1 MQSRL
6 PQVDKLLRD
15 AGMEPVLAESRRE
28 IVLKVL
34 RSFLDELR
42 LAGQCPEPAE
52 IISTLQK
59 RLLQLA
65 SPSLQKVINGTGVV
79 LNTNLGRAPIA
90 AAHLHNLLDVAAGYC
105 NLEINLET
113 GKRGKRSSRLEKL
126 LNVLSGAEA
135 SLAVNNNAAAVVL
148 AVNCFALNREV
159 IVSRG
164 ELIEIGGS
172 FRLPDVIEAAGG
184 KLREVGTTNKTRLAD
199 YERAI
204 GPDTGLVMR
213 CHRSNFEIRGFTEET
228 GLQELAKL
236 CRQKNIPLVEDLGSG
251 VLLELSECGLDDEP
265 TLEESLS
272 TGCDLVTFSGDKLL
286 GGPQAGIIAGR
297 KDLVER
303 LAKHPLYRAL
313 RLDKISISLL
323 EQALCSYVSSHARRD
338 LPALNLLSASEAE
351 LAERVSLFCQKAE
364 PLLRRLS
371 LEMVATESAIGGGSL
386 PGKVKASKGIRL
398 RAPLK
403 ANQLAQ
409 MMRELQPP
417 VIVLTKDDDCIIDFR
432 TVLLTDEALL
442 LNALMQLEQT
452 LN

>member
-1 MQSRL
+1 
-6 PQVDKLLRD
+6 
-15 AGMEPVLAESRRE
+15 
-28 IVLKVL
+28 
-34 RSFLDELR
+34 
-42 LAGQCPEPAE
+42 
-52 IISTLQK
+52 
-59 RLLQLA
+59 
-65 SPSLQKVINGTGVV
+65 
-79 LNTNLGRAPIA
+79 
-90 AAHLHNLLDVAAGYC
+90 
-105 NLEINLET
+105 LET

-148 AVNCFALNREV
+148 AVNCFALNKEV

-184 KLREVGTTNKTRLAD
+184 RLREVGTTNKTRLSD
-199 YERAI
+199 FERAI

-228 GLQELAKL
+228 ELRDLAEL
-236 CRQKNIPLVEDLGSG
+236 CRRKNIPLVEDLGSG
-251 VLLELSECGLDDEP
+251 VLLELSECGLADEP

-297 KDLVER
+297 KELVDR

-323 EQALCSYVSSHARRD
+323 EQALCAYVTSNVRSE
-338 LPALNLLSASEAE
+338 LPALSLISASEAE
-351 LAERVSLFCQKAE
+351 LAERVTRFCKKTE
-364 PLLRRLS
+364 PALRLLV

-386 PGKVKASKGIRL
+386 PGKVKASQGIIL
-398 RAPLK
+398 KAPLK

-409 MMRELQPP
+409 LMRTLQPP

-432 TVLLTDEALL
+432 TVLPADEELLFSALVEL
-442 LNALMQLEQT
+442 ESKLN
-452 LN
+452 